1 MTRRSGVVHLMR
13 IWTLHPK
20 YLDTKGIVA
29 LWREALLARAVLHG
43 ETVGYQH
50 HPQLMRFRA
59 HPAPLDAI
67 NTYLSGVLIE
77 AQRRGYS
84 FDALKVT
91 QNLTQ
96 IPIDCTDEQLH
107 YEWEHLLNKLK
118 VRDPALFERWHAI
131 ATPDPHPLFRIVPGP
146 IEPWERPQ

>member
-1 MTRRSGVVHLMR
+1 MR

-20 YLDTKGIVA
+20 YLDAKGVVA

-50 HPQLMRFRA
+50 HPQLIRFRA
-59 HPAPLDAI
+59 HPAPHAAI

-77 AQRRGYS
+77 AQTRGYS
-84 FDALKVT
+84 FNALKVT
-91 QNLTQ
+91 PDLTQ
-96 IPIDCTDEQLH
+96 IPIECSEGQLQ

-118 VRDPALFERWHAI
+118 VRDPALFERWREITA
-131 ATPDPHPLFRIVPGP
+131 PDPHPLFCIVPGP
-146 IEPWERPQ
+146 IESWERPQ